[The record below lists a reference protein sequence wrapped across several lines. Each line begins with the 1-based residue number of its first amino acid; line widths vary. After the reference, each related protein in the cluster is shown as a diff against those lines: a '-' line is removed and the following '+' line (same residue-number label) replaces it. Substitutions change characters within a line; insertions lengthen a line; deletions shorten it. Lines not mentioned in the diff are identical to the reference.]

1 MKNDSYPEINAL
13 SLQECR
19 AALAMGLNNID
30 SIKPEYRADVQAR
43 IDAFQERIRRLEWT
57 EEYITKT
64 TGKTSQ
70 TLFLAMCA
78 IEEKQQRIREH
89 IDTLRANHKLGATPG
104 PDYSA
109 ALEAYQSL
117 AEAHAELDEL
127 RLYAEAQQ
135 LNPNAVSE
143 IVDRIES

>member
-1 MKNDSYPEINAL
+1 MKNDSCPEINAL
-13 SLQECR
+13 NLQECR

-57 EEYITKT
+57 EESIRRV
-64 TGKTSQ
+64 
-70 TLFLAMCA
+70 TLAGVDA
-78 IEEKQQRIREH
+78 
-89 IDTLRANHKLGATPG
+89 
-104 PDYSA
+104 
-109 ALEAYQSL
+109 L

-127 RLYAEAQQ
+127 RLQTEARQR
-135 LNPNAVSE
+135 LSTDAVSE